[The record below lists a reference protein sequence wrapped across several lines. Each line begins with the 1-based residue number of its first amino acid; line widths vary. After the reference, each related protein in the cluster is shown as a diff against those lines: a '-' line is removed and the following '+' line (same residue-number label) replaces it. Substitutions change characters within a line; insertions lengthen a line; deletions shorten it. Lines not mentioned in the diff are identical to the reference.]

1 MTMHYTVTVTDW
13 TKPRGYRGSGRGW
26 RVSCFGLPDDDSN
39 AMGVRVAEEFIRN
52 EAKARARAAEL
63 VRAYGARM
71 LD

>member
-39 AMGVRVAEEFIRN
+39 AMGLRVAEEFHRN
-52 EAKARARAAEL
+52 ESKARRRATELARQYDAK
-63 VRAYGARM
+63 V